1 MQPSAPPQPNSL
13 SGEGKLCSVGQ
24 VRANER
30 GMSLIE
36 IMMVLAVVGLI
47 VGSVLTGLGSGRV
60 AESTRASNQLA
71 NTIRFAFNKARVTGS
86 HIRLHI
92 DLDAGLLTLQ
102 KADAAMYM
110 PATDRDG
117 KVVEIDESKERDRDQ
132 RDQQIAEQYNRS
144 LQGRALGAGGGGET
158 EGDTDA
164 YDPYA
169 TPAKTVPRRKP
180 PLFAAFDDDKSHSE
194 LRKPLKLPATMKIV
208 SVRTAD
214 DFKPI
219 TKGETSLYFFP
230 QGRTQQAHIQIAST
244 TDEGDGYT
252 VVTHPLT
259 GRVEVKDGLLDLEL
273 PSDPRD
279 EEDDLG
285 NRSQRR
291 AF

>member
-1 MQPSAPPQPNSL
+1 
-13 SGEGKLCSVGQ
+13 
-24 VRANER
+24 
-30 GMSLIE
+30 MSLIE

-60 AESTRASNQLA
+60 AESARASNQLA

-92 DLDAGLLTLQ
+92 DLEAGLLTLQ

-117 KVVEIDESKERDRDQ
+117 KVVEIDASKERDRDQ
-132 RDQQIAEQYNRS
+132 RDKQIAEQYNRS
-144 LQGRALGAGGGGET
+144 LQGRALGAGGGDTDG
-158 EGDTDA
+158 EGDTG

-169 TPAKTVPRRKP
+169 TPPKTVPRRKP

-214 DFKPI
+214 DFEPI

-244 TDEGDGYT
+244 SDETDGYT

-259 GRVEVKDGLLDLEL
+259 GRVEVKDGLIALEL